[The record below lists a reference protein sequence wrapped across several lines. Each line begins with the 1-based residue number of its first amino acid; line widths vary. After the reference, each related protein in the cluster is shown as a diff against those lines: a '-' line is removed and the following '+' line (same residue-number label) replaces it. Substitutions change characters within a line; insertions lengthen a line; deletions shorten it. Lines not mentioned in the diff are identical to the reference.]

1 MRVVAEVVRHPSI
14 ALISVGNPSRAGR
27 VKEQEVKKG
36 VFELLAVII
45 FGSFCCSQILPF
57 GLQGLLCV

>member
-14 ALISVGNPSRAGR
+14 ALISVGNPARAGR
-27 VKEQEVKKG
+27 VKEQEVNKG

-45 FGSFCCSQILPF
+45 FCSFCCSQLLPS
-57 GLQGLLCV
+57 GLQGLPCV